1 MRALYLAGTGMILVF
16 MGQIVWRGMV
26 DSAITPVVSAG
37 THPVSADPPP
47 ATTGAGWFQTIKP
60 YCNTL
65 EVETRMEATPPP
77 AVSDGPGWAAAC
89 YALAGKIDAARTLIG
104 ELPTGERA
112 RAAGIV
118 FQVGHPVAD
127 AGDDE
132 SAGPIMELVLEFWPE
147 NYMARYHAGI
157 SAYELGQ
164 LPRAEAHL
172 TRFLEDYHQNDGW
185 RRNAE
190 AVLTRLDAS

>member
-1 MRALYLAGTGMILVF
+1 MILVF
-16 MGQIVWRGMV
+16 VGAAAWRGTI
-26 DSAITPVVSAG
+26 DPSPTSIVSVG
-37 THPVSADPPP
+37 THPVSNPPP
-47 ATTGAGWFQTIKP
+47 ATTGAGWFQAMKP

-65 EVETRMEATPPP
+65 EVETRMQASPPP
-77 AVSDGPGWAAAC
+77 AASGGPGWAAAC
-89 YALAGKIDAARTLIG
+89 YALAGKIDAARLVI
-104 ELPTGERA
+104 EDLPAGERS

-118 FQVGHPVAD
+118 FHVGHPVAD

-132 SAGPIMELVLEFWPE
+132 SAGPMMELVLEFWPE

-157 SAYELGQ
+157 SAYELGYPVQ
-164 LPRAEAHL
+164 ARGHL

-190 AVLTRLDAS
+190 VVLQRLDAS